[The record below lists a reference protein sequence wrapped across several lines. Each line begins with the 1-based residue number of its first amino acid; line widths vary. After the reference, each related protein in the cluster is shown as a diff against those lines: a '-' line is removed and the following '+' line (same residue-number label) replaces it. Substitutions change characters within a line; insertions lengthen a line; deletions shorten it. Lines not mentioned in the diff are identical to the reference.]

1 MKFEEMTDSQLEEW
15 HNLYNKYFNAYDCWD
30 VGCYCQDE
38 LLFDAG
44 DGGYDEFLVCDHLS
58 SDECPMFEKWKLKD
72 QKPLNSI
79 KER

>member
-15 HNLYNKYFNAYDCWD
+15 HKLYNKYFNAYDCWD

-38 LLFDAG
+38 QLFD
-44 DGGYDEFLVCDHLS
+44 DYDEFLVCDHLPN
-58 SDECPMFEKWKLKD
+58 DECPMFEKWKLKE
-72 QKPLNSI
+72 QKQLNSM

>member
-1 MKFEEMTDSQLEEW
+1 MTDSQLEEW

-44 DGGYDEFLVCDHLS
+44 DGGYDEFLVCDHLF

-72 QKPLNSI
+72 QKPLNSM
-79 KER
+79 KAR